1 MNCDKCGKPASYS
14 SMLVVNGEKTEMH
27 LCTDCAIKAG
37 MLQNFGGFPFNSFF
51 DILQPQMQSKQS
63 QKRCSR
69 CHTTAT
75 EFLRTGVVG
84 CSQCYN
90 DLREVIEP
98 VIKQLHAEGGHKPTT
113 HALNEQ
119 QKELLELKTRLRK
132 AIEEER
138 YEDAGQINKQIKA
151 LEGQKDE

>member
-1 MNCDKCGKPASYS
+1 MNCDKCGKPATYS
-14 SMLVVNGEKTEMH
+14 SMLVTNGEKTEVH
-27 LCTDCAIKAG
+27 LCTECAIKAG
-37 MLQNFGGFPFNSFF
+37 VLQNMGMFPFNSFF
-51 DILQPQMQSKQS
+51 DILQPQFEGEQV

-69 CHTTAT
+69 CHTTAS

-84 CSQCYN
+84 CSQCYT
-90 DLREVIEP
+90 DLRDVIEP
-98 VIKQLHAEGGHKPTT
+98 VIKQLHVEGGHKPTT

-119 QKELLELKTRLRK
+119 QKQLLDLKTQLRK

-138 YEDAGQINKQIKA
+138 YEDAGEINKKIKA